1 MYKNIF
7 IETVRYFN
15 ILPSFLKA
23 LSSKGLSYIYVI
35 IISLKADKSSKFVC
49 LEQIIEY
56 WSDDSIKTKFPKLWD
71 LSGYSERTMSK
82 RPTYQKWVFRGKLS
96 LRC

>member
-7 IETVRYFN
+7 IEIVRYFN

-56 WSDDSIKTKFPKLWD
+56 
-71 LSGYSERTMSK
+71 
-82 RPTYQKWVFRGKLS
+82 
-96 LRC
+96 